1 MWANMC
7 FTCSLP
13 LMHEKKVQENYSDR
27 QFWPIQR
34 VFYIAPTNTNVF
46 VYKFFIFQHLFFGDI
61 YTYTQLL
68 ALLGPWWLSWSSESG
83 LARPPQSLLHTC
95 WPQALYHLHHDRH
108 HNHHLRLD
116 GHHNDYNHYGQ
127 HKGRHYSEWWKRMAT
142 NMFNRMVTAWAWRV
156 YEDF

>member
-7 FTCSLP
+7 FTCRLP
-13 LMHEKKVQENYSDR
+13 LMHKKKVQINYSDR

-46 VYKFFIFQHLFFGDI
+46 VYKFFTFQHLFLE
-61 YTYTQLL
+61 TYTHTHNYWHCWDHGDFRDQVSLV
-68 ALLGPWWLSWSSESG
+68 

-108 HNHHLRLD
+108 HNHHLHLD
-116 GHHNDYNHYGQ
+116 GHHNDYNHDGQ

-142 NMFNRMVTAWAWRV
+142 NMFNRMVTAWA
-156 YEDF
+156 